1 MLSPSDKISILVAD
15 DDRTIVETLTSALER
30 LDFKT
35 TPAYDGQEALSL
47 YEMEAFDIVITDL
60 QMPKL
65 DGMDLL
71 KAIKHKNEEAIV
83 LVITGYGTIRSA
95 VEAVK
100 AGAFDF
106 IPKPF
111 QVDELEIILNKALK
125 AKELFQ
131 KLNQYRSELH
141 YFKGRER
148 YIYNLEGIVGRSKEI
163 KQVLELVRKI
173 APTDATVLIQGETG
187 TGKELIAAAIHYNSP
202 RKNENFVVV
211 NCAALPENL
220 LESELFGHEKGAF
233 TGADRLRIGRFELAK
248 NGTLF
253 LDEIGD
259 MSLPTQ
265 AKVLRAI
272 EEKEINRIGGAKSI
286 RLNIRIL
293 AATNKDIKAEV
304 EKENFRRDLYYRLSV
319 APVYLPLLRE
329 RKEDIPLLAEFF
341 LKKYIGQMGRKIIM
355 DPRCNDVLKSYSWP
369 GNVRE
374 LENVIERSVLLMD
387 GTTMKPED
395 IMVEPIVSS
404 SEDRETSLTA
414 DEFQIHLPQDGL
426 GLEEAERQLVI
437 QALMRTGWIQK
448 DAADLLK
455 INKRMMHYKVRK
467 YGIDIPKMKGASLG

>member
-1 MLSPSDKISILVAD
+1 
-15 DDRTIVETLTSALER
+15 
-30 LDFKT
+30 
-35 TPAYDGQEALSL
+35 
-47 YEMEAFDIVITDL
+47 
-60 QMPKL
+60 
-65 DGMDLL
+65 
-71 KAIKHKNEEAIV
+71 

-95 VEAVK
+95 VEAIK

-106 IPKPF
+106 IQKPF
-111 QVDELEIILNKALK
+111 QLDELEIILNKALK
-125 AKELFQ
+125 TRELFQ

-148 YIYNLEGIVGRSKEI
+148 YIYALEGIVGKSDKI
-163 KQVLELVRKI
+163 GKVLDLVRKI
-173 APTDATVLIQGETG
+173 APTDATVLIQGDTG

-202 RKNENFVVV
+202 RKDENFVVV

-220 LESELFGHEKGAF
+220 LESELFGHERGAF

-259 MSLPTQ
+259 MSFPMQ

-272 EEKEINRIGGAKSI
+272 EEKEIYRIGGSKPI
-286 RLNIRIL
+286 MLNIRIL
-293 AATNKDIKAEV
+293 AATNKDLMGEV
-304 EKENFRRDLYYRLSV
+304 KKENFRRDLYYRLSV
-319 APVYLPLLRE
+319 APIHLPLLRE

-341 LKKYIGQMGRKIIM
+341 LRKYVGQLGRKISI
-355 DPRCNDVLKSYSWP
+355 DPRCNEVLMNYSWP

-374 LENVIERSVLLMD
+374 LENVIERSILLMD
-387 GTTMKPED
+387 DTTMRPDD
-395 IMVEPIVSS
+395 IMVDSGSS
-404 SEDRETSLTA
+404 HNDDQDKEVKSDAFE
-414 DEFQIHLPQDGL
+414 IHLPSDGV

-448 DAADLLK
+448 DAAALLG

-467 YGIDIPKMKGASLG
+467 YGIKIPKGRGGASS